1 MTTGILNLEI
11 LMKKPQNRSNCPF
24 CNHNSDR
31 TIIADSD
38 LAFAI
43 FDKYPVSPG
52 HALIIPKK
60 HCNNFFDL
68 NHAEQSACLFL
79 LNHVKKILDADYK
92 PNGFN
97 VGVNIGEFAG
107 QTIQHAHIHL
117 IPRYQGDIDDPRGGV
132 RGVIPEKKVY

>member
-1 MTTGILNLEI
+1 
-11 LMKKPQNRSNCPF
+11 MKKSQNKSKCPF
-24 CNHNSDR
+24 CNLNQDR
-31 TIIADSD
+31 KIIADSD

-52 HALIIPKK
+52 HVLIIPKK

-68 NHAEQSACLFL
+68 NHAEQSTCLIL
-79 LNHVKKILDADYK
+79 LNQVKKILDADYK

-97 VGVNIGEFAG
+97 VGINIGEFAG
-107 QTIQHAHIHL
+107 QTISHVHIHL

-132 RGVIPEKKVY
+132 RSVIPEKKVY